1 MTNLKV
7 INIFLKAIDNHS
19 HLYIIENDSHYQYE
33 IYLIDLKK
41 IMKKFI
47 YSALLLIGSLSV
59 FAQSNDDVE
68 EVEVKGKVLYVD
80 QVNSLKPPVPILDV
94 PQSVSVIT
102 DEEIKNQ
109 GFREIADI
117 IRYSP
122 GVNTSQGEGHRDA
135 VVFRGVRSTADFYQD
150 GVRDDVQYY
159 RSLYNVEQLE
169 ILRGPNALL
178 FGRGGTGGLINRV
191 SKKAEIGEAFG
202 SFDFGADSF
211 GAADLALDA
220 NFATSDTTA
229 VRLNLHT
236 DQLANHRDFYEGERY
251 GINPTVKIVAGD
263 TTVDLSYEYADHERF
278 IDRGIPTANNRPVE
292 SLKDVVFGVEGL
304 NLQTLEASILRANVA
319 HDYSDS
325 GKFNMSLTSSDFK
338 KMYKNLYAAGYDA
351 SANTVK
357 LDGYLDPTER
367 QNLILNANV
376 VNEFSNGSTSGTL
389 LVGLEFVDTDNKNY
403 RYNTYFNNRAGKDAG
418 EPTDQQI
425 FNITRPLNIAKT
437 STGLDST
444 VDYTTDL
451 KSSSESDI
459 TVTSFYLQ
467 GDIDFSD
474 NWKMIIGGRL
484 DNFDITVTDV
494 KKSQD
499 QSRKD
504 DMFSPRLGVI
514 YKPADNMSLY
524 VSYSESF
531 LPRSGEQY
539 KKLDA
544 SGAALDPD
552 VFKNTEIG
560 YKYDINDAL
569 TFTAAIFD
577 SESTRAEKDNDTGE
591 LNEVRGLEV
600 EGYEVELS
608 GDIDDQNNLTFG
620 YTSLDGVTSKGTK
633 QPRELPNQMLSLW
646 YSYQANET
654 FGFGLGVTHQGESFI
669 KDTTNGSTG
678 PALPDYTRVDFA
690 MYINA
695 SDNDVVRVHIEN
707 LTDELYFPHSHSTH
721 QASVGES
728 LSARVSYSR
737 RF

>member
-1 MTNLKV
+1 MRTIL
-7 INIFLKAIDNHS
+7 
-19 HLYIIENDSHYQYE
+19 IIVMRFHYKLLE
-33 IYLIDLKK
+33 K

-47 YSALLLIGSLSV
+47 YSALLLIGSFGV
-59 FAQSNDDVE
+59 VAQNSDDVE

-202 SFDFGADSF
+202 TFDFGADSF

-236 DQLANHRDFYEGERY
+236 DSLANHRDFYEGERY

-263 TTVDLSYEYADHERF
+263 TTVDLSYEIADHERF
-278 IDRGIPTANNRPVE
+278 IDRGIPTANNTPVE
-292 SLKDVVFGVEGL
+292 SLKDVVFGVKGL

-325 GKFNMSLTSSDFK
+325 GKFNMSFTSSDFK
-338 KMYKNLYAAGYDA
+338 KMYKNLYAAGYTAAD
-351 SANTVK
+351 NTVK

-367 QNLILNANV
+367 QNMILNANV
-376 VNEFSNGSTSGTL
+376 VNEFSNGSTSGTV

-403 RYNTYFNNRAGKDAG
+403 RYNTFFNNRAGKDAG

-425 FNITRPLNIAKT
+425 FNITRPLDISKT

-494 KKSQD
+494 KKAQD

-504 DMFSPRLGVI
+504 DMFSPRFGVI
-514 YKPADNMSLY
+514 YKPVDNMSLY

-591 LNEVRGLEV
+591 TNEIRGLEV
-600 EGYEVELS
+600 EGVEIELS

-633 QPRELPNQMLSLW
+633 QPRELPDQMLSLW

-669 KDTTNGSTG
+669 KDTSNGSTG

-690 MYINA
+690 LFINA
-695 SDNDVVRVHIEN
+695 SDNDVIRINIEN

-728 LSARVSYSR
+728 LNARVSYTR

>member
-1 MTNLKV
+1 MRTIL
-7 INIFLKAIDNHS
+7 
-19 HLYIIENDSHYQYE
+19 IIVMRFHYKLLE
-33 IYLIDLKK
+33 K

-47 YSALLLIGSLSV
+47 YSALLLIGSFGV
-59 FAQSNDDVE
+59 IAQNSDDVE

-236 DQLANHRDFYEGERY
+236 DSLANHRDFYEGERY

-263 TTVDLSYEYADHERF
+263 TTVDLSYEIADHERF
-278 IDRGIPTANNRPVE
+278 IDRGIPTANNTPVE
-292 SLKDVVFGVEGL
+292 SLKDVVFGVKGL

-325 GKFNMSLTSSDFK
+325 GKFNMSFTSSDFK
-338 KMYKNLYAAGYDA
+338 KMYKNLYAAGYTAAD
-351 SANTVK
+351 NTVK

-367 QNLILNANV
+367 QNMILNANV
-376 VNEFSNGSTSGTL
+376 VNEFSNGSTSGTV

-403 RYNTYFNNRAGKDAG
+403 RYNTFFNNRAGKDAG

-425 FNITRPLNIAKT
+425 FNITRPLDISKT

-494 KKSQD
+494 KKAQD

-504 DMFSPRLGVI
+504 DMFSPRFGVI
-514 YKPADNMSLY
+514 YKPVDNMSLY

-591 LNEVRGLEV
+591 MNEIRGLEV
-600 EGYEVELS
+600 EGVEIELS

-633 QPRELPNQMLSLW
+633 QPRELPDQMLSLW

-669 KDTTNGSTG
+669 KDTSVGSTG

-690 MYINA
+690 LFINA
-695 SDNDVVRVHIEN
+695 SDNDVVRINIEN

-728 LSARVSYSR
+728 LNARVSYTR